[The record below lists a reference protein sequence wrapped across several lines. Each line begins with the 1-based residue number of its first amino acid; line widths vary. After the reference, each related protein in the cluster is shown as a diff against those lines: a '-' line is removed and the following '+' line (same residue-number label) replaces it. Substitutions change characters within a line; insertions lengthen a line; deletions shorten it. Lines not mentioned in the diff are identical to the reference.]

1 MELSFKVILIPHKR
15 EKDLVFNT
23 KSRFFQN
30 NWIPAIPTGMT
41 QNGVIPACFKRESI
55 IIRF

>member
-30 NWIPAIPTGMT
+30 NWIPTEVATYVAAKSLP
-41 QNGVIPACFKRESI
+41 E
-55 IIRF
+55 